1 MTTASQETEN
11 LEFIVFEFEIL
22 IIHPVNTLT
31 LEWPLQRQARFF
43 FFLSFLSQLSSRSY
57 KFGSCMSVLSFLQD
71 SQSRS
76 TDSAQNC
83 STEQM
88 SF

>member
-43 FFLSFLSQLSSRSY
+43 FFLSF
-57 KFGSCMSVLSFLQD
+57 FL
-71 SQSRS
+71 
-76 TDSAQNC
+76 
-83 STEQM
+83 
-88 SF
+88 F